1 MELHHAFLSLC
12 FLWYRVAGAEL
23 FNCAV
28 ISAASRR
35 DKTGLSI
42 RGASCWQL
50 ISVEK
55 YNSTISLWTLLCV
68 DKSQLVQT
76 YA

>member
-1 MELHHAFLSLC
+1 MELHQAFLSLC
-12 FLWYRVAGAEL
+12 FPWYRVAGIEP

-28 ISAASRR
+28 VSAASRR
-35 DKTGLSI
+35 AKIGLSI
-42 RGASCWQL
+42 RGASSWQL

-68 DKSQLVQT
+68 DKSRLVQI